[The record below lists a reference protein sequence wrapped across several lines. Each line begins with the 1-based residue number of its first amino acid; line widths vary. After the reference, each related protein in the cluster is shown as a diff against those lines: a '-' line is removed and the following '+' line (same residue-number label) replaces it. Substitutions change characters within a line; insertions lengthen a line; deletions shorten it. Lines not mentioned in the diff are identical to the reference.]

1 MAVGPDQDAGGGPVG
16 SDRPDEPAQMSPDL
30 GALGPLGRPQ
40 HGRDEAALAVE
51 HDHGLEAVFVIMGIE
66 QPQLLAAVNGI
77 EGVVDVEH
85 DLLRHLSE
93 RGAVQIDHRASHAQ
107 QRARIGH
114 ILQARERGLR
124 GEMAI
129 RWQHILRHLEDR
141 VGAQAGGVVAILIT
155 GSDHQQ
161 PEADQIGQAMNDL
174 ILRAWVIDARGEPL
188 GDTQTLLHLA
198 QGENAGIGGQ

>member
-1 MAVGPDQDAGGGPVG
+1 MAVGPDQDAGGGPVA
-16 SDRPDEPAQMSPDL
+16 SDRPDEPAQMSADL
-30 GALGPLGRPQ
+30 GALRPLGRPQ
-40 HGRDEAALAVE
+40 HGRDEPSLAVE

-93 RGAVQIDHRASHAQ
+93 RGAVQIDHRPSHAQ

-114 ILQARERGLR
+114 VLQARERRLR
-124 GEMAI
+124 GEIAI

-141 VGAQAGGVVAILIT
+141 VGAQAGGVVAILVA
-155 GSDHQQ
+155 GGDHQQ
-161 PEADQIGQAMNDL
+161 AEADQIGQTMNDL
-174 ILRAWVIDARGEPL
+174 ILRSRIIDARGEPL
-188 GDTQTLLHLA
+188 GHPETLVHLA
-198 QGENAGIGGQ
+198 QGKNAGVGGQ